1 MLCNFSKVGVV
12 AGVCPKFFFHQF
24 CEDVKY
30 SGHVIELL
38 DLSYTLDKRM
48 FSVLSTS
55 LEYAENNTTLT
66 SSAVRSFASLYR
78 IEIDQNL
85 GEISRG
91 FGGKEW
97 SKNKIVRT
105 QNVWLPVWLRN
116 DCTVVSR
123 ARPFT

>member
-1 MLCNFSKVGVV
+1 M
-12 AGVCPKFFFHQF
+12 
-24 CEDVKY
+24 
-30 SGHVIELL
+30 
-38 DLSYTLDKRM
+38 SYTLDKRM

-55 LEYAENNTTLT
+55 LEYAENNTTQT

-97 SKNKIVRT
+97 SKNKIVHKTSGFRFGCGMT
-105 QNVWLPVWLRN
+105 ALSFNILYLKPGELSGQTINIRCVEGMAICMHLTSSCFL
-116 DCTVVSR
+116 
-123 ARPFT
+123 AELFTATSQML

>member
-1 MLCNFSKVGVV
+1 
-12 AGVCPKFFFHQF
+12 
-24 CEDVKY
+24 
-30 SGHVIELL
+30 
-38 DLSYTLDKRM
+38 M

-55 LEYAENNTTLT
+55 LEYAENNTTQT

-97 SKNKIVRT
+97 SKNKIVHKTSGFRFGCGMTDVCIWNISRT
-105 QNVWLPVWLRN
+105 VIYFKGVLILQL
-116 DCTVVSR
+116 
-123 ARPFT
+123 

>member
-1 MLCNFSKVGVV
+1 M
-12 AGVCPKFFFHQF
+12 
-24 CEDVKY
+24 
-30 SGHVIELL
+30 
-38 DLSYTLDKRM
+38 SYTLDKRM

-55 LEYAENNTTLT
+55 LEYAENNTTQT

-97 SKNKIVRT
+97 SKNKIVHKTSGFRFGCGMT
-105 QNVWLPVWLRN
+105 ATSSSKGSRN
-116 DCTVVSR
+116 QSELLAGILLTWSQ
-123 ARPFT
+123 AYPSGHLFQELKKS

>member
-1 MLCNFSKVGVV
+1 M
-12 AGVCPKFFFHQF
+12 
-24 CEDVKY
+24 
-30 SGHVIELL
+30 
-38 DLSYTLDKRM
+38 SYTLDKRM

-55 LEYAENNTTLT
+55 LEYAENNTTQT

-97 SKNKIVRT
+97 SKNKIVHKTSGFRFG
-105 QNVWLPVWLRN
+105 
-116 DCTVVSR
+116 CGMTVLCCFV
-123 ARPFT
+123 F